1 MSRAARA
8 RVIWHTRG
16 TLPSA
21 QSFEHRKDKSLLS
34 RAKTHYLT
42 WIFTATRRA
51 RACPAAQHIS
61 HDAPLE
67 AAERLSPKGCYAR
80 IPPINVELLDE
91 LRRDDGN
98 YMRLYERGRELVKR
112 NLTTKT
118 TSTERLDGRM
128 IGVREAKAR
137 LSELLRDVRRNRS
150 WTITE
155 RGVPVARLVPVEN
168 KRFSLAERIR
178 RREAEGILESPRNEP
193 RAGEEL
199 MSSE

>member
-1 MSRAARA
+1 
-8 RVIWHTRG
+8 
-16 TLPSA
+16 
-21 QSFEHRKDKSLLS
+21 
-34 RAKTHYLT
+34 
-42 WIFTATRRA
+42 
-51 RACPAAQHIS
+51 
-61 HDAPLE
+61 
-67 AAERLSPKGCYAR
+67 
-80 IPPINVELLDE
+80 
-91 LRRDDGN
+91 
-98 YMRLYERGRELVKR
+98 
-112 NLTTKT
+112 
-118 TSTERLDGRM
+118 M